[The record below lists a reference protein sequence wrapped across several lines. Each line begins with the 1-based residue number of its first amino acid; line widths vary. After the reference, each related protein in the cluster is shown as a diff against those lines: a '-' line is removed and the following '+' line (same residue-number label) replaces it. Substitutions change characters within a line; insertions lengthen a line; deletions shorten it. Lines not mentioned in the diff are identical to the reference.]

1 MPDHKITERHKR
13 WLGYTL
19 KNVVTVVLENS
30 SEEESYQYL
39 DSLLYYYHE
48 AHWDDETGFV
58 LMDTLISVPL
68 QLCEPFQL
76 QELVEFTQAIL
87 QRPNLELQ
95 AAALRFLQ
103 YLSGYSHLFSSLKN
117 TVLAMLSQIQT
128 VQMPVGF
135 RYNLIRIYRQFG
147 ADGTGRETA
156 VIRVGRTTGGTEL
169 FLENLKVA
177 TPWMLKLTNIV
188 FCWK

>member
-1 MPDHKITERHKR
+1 
-13 WLGYTL
+13 
-19 KNVVTVVLENS
+19 
-30 SEEESYQYL
+30 
-39 DSLLYYYHE
+39 
-48 AHWDDETGFV
+48 
-58 LMDTLISVPL
+58 MDTLISVPL

-117 TVLAMLSQIQT
+117 AVLAMLSQIQT
-128 VQMPVGF
+128 VQIPVGF

-147 ADGTGRETA
+147 ADELAEKLQLSGMEEQQA
-156 VIRVGRTTGGTEL
+156 VSEL
-169 FLENLKVA
+169 FFGKFKGCYTMDA
-177 TPWMLKLTNIV
+177 QIDQY
-188 FCWK
+188 